1 MKDPPSFSRLVDL
14 RPVEPSRGP
23 SLVKVNTNSRQCVS
37 RSYPYF
43 PLSLAQPIYIYVYL
57 SLSLSLSRSQVDS
70 KSTFFF
76 HLEASIVLVSLSITS
91 FSSPRTSDTIVL
103 LSSPPAQL
111 LFASSPSDRAKNY
124 SFFPDSVCI
133 EFIRH
138 VRLFSFP
145 LLPPGHRVSRC
156 EINARPVTN
165 VRSTEGRTYHLSM

>member
-43 PLSLAQPIYIYVYL
+43 PLSLAQSIFVYV
-57 SLSLSLSRSQVDS
+57 SLSLSLYLSRSQVN
-70 KSTFFF
+70 STFFF
-76 HLEASIVLVSLSITS
+76 HLEASTVLVPLSITS
-91 FSSPRTSDTIVL
+91 FSSPRHDRPL
-103 LSSPPAQL
+103 LSSPLLSSSPPLL
-111 LFASSPSDRAKNY
+111 LFASSPSDRTKNY

-138 VRLFSFP
+138 VRLLSSSTF
-145 LLPPGHRVSRC
+145 LPPSLDIVSVAVKLTRDQ
-156 EINARPVTN
+156 
-165 VRSTEGRTYHLSM
+165 

>member
-23 SLVKVNTNSRQCVS
+23 SLVKVNTNSRQCKPLVSLFPSLS
-37 RSYPYF
+37 RST
-43 PLSLAQPIYIYVYL
+43 YIHIRV
-57 SLSLSLSRSQVDS
+57 SLSLSRSQVDS

-76 HLEASIVLVSLSITS
+76 HLEASTVLVSLSITS

>member
-43 PLSLAQPIYIYVYL
+43 PPSLAQSIFVYSFSL
-57 SLSLSLSRSQVDS
+57 SLSLSLPFTSQLHLLFSSRSFDCPRPFIHHLFLLT
-70 KSTFFF
+70 STR
-76 HLEASIVLVSLSITS
+76 S
-91 FSSPRTSDTIVL
+91 SSPL
-103 LSSPPAQL
+103 LSSSPPLL
-111 LFASSPSDRAKNY
+111 LFASSPSDRTKNY

-138 VRLFSFP
+138 VRLLSSSTF
-145 LLPPGHRVSRC
+145 LPPSLDIVSVAVKLTRDQ
-156 EINARPVTN
+156 
-165 VRSTEGRTYHLSM
+165 